1 MWLLKAIPYGNF
13 RILFV
18 RGKLCRE
25 GGSDVRV
32 HIRKCISPLAIAGLY
47 FLAGSSVI
55 GAEDPRPPA
64 HVDRQTRKLVVA
76 SSNNFPP
83 INFLDGKGDLTG
95 FAREISMAVADAVAA
110 DTVYIH
116 SSLYQEKYPEI
127 RLHHMDTP
135 TEAFY
140 LLVHGGVDA
149 FVYPKQVV
157 MNMAQELRIGD
168 KIKNVGNRLRTL
180 LARYSQQEVELI
192 AASAVT
198 ISLLF
203 GIAVRLLVL
212 NVKLRK
218 TKVKLSETL
227 SELKNAETVVSKAFH
242 EMEAIVAVIP
252 DFFFMIDLDA
262 NLVKW
267 NKTVEI
273 ATGLAPETLRNRS
286 ALELI
291 VEEDRPSFIASIRKC
306 IEEGEAQSEIRVQ
319 NARGDSTLY
328 QLSGITLKDE
338 GGNIVGITGTGCDIT
353 ERKRAEDALRESESR
368 YRTIF
373 DHGADG
379 IVIIDPDTA
388 TPVDFN
394 NQACAQLGYTQ
405 EEFCRLKIS
414 DIDLLEGTEEVRSHI
429 QKVLD
434 TGYDEF
440 ETLHRTKHGEQRN
453 IHVKAQY
460 IVDAGKA
467 VYHCI
472 WRDITDSRRSE
483 ETARMETSL
492 RNILLDNLPCAAL
505 VLKKQTR
512 EIVACNELAKKYGAV
527 VGRICHDVIAVP
539 GTPCPFCQAPEVW
552 ETGASKQVE
561 VEYMGRF
568 WQGIWVPFSDDLY
581 VHYIFEITDRKRA
594 EAERE
599 KLQKQLQ
606 VAQRMEAVGTLAG
619 GIAHDFNNA
628 LMGIFGFTEAL
639 KGKLS
644 GDERALSDLYE
655 IMRSAER
662 ASMLTRQLLTYA
674 RRQIIDPVNLSL
686 NKVVTD
692 LMKLVSKLVGE
703 QIEIQMSLAKD
714 LPAIRAD
721 VGQIEQV
728 VMNLVLNARDAMPSG
743 GKLAIET
750 GLAQIDAEYCRRHPY
765 AKAGTHVVLAISD
778 TGIGMDKTIEE
789 RAFEPFFTTK
799 EPDKGTGLGLSMVY
813 GIVKQ
818 HDGFINLYSEPGI
831 GTSFKIYL
839 PAVEGSAAA
848 VVSSKPSEIPGGTE
862 TILLAE
868 DDESVRRL
876 VERTLTDLGYT
887 VLVTRDGEDAVE
899 AFRKNGERINLAL
912 LDVVMPRKGGKDAYG
927 EMQKVKQDL
936 KVVFMSGYTS
946 DAIHESFELNPGIP
960 FLSKPFSRG
969 ALARKV
975 REVLDKA

>member
-180 LARYSQQEVELI
+180 LARYSQKEVELI

-306 IEEGEAQSEIRVQ
+306 IEEGEAQ
-319 NARGDSTLY
+319 
-328 QLSGITLKDE
+328 
-338 GGNIVGITGTGCDIT
+338 
-353 ERKRAEDALRESESR
+353 
-368 YRTIF
+368 
-373 DHGADG
+373 
-379 IVIIDPDTA
+379 
-388 TPVDFN
+388 
-394 NQACAQLGYTQ
+394 
-405 EEFCRLKIS
+405 
-414 DIDLLEGTEEVRSHI
+414 
-429 QKVLD
+429 
-434 TGYDEF
+434 
-440 ETLHRTKHGEQRN
+440 
-453 IHVKAQY
+453 
-460 IVDAGKA
+460 
-467 VYHCI
+467 
-472 WRDITDSRRSE
+472 
-483 ETARMETSL
+483 
-492 RNILLDNLPCAAL
+492 
-505 VLKKQTR
+505 
-512 EIVACNELAKKYGAV
+512 
-527 VGRICHDVIAVP
+527 
-539 GTPCPFCQAPEVW
+539 
-552 ETGASKQVE
+552 
-561 VEYMGRF
+561 
-568 WQGIWVPFSDDLY
+568 
-581 VHYIFEITDRKRA
+581 
-594 EAERE
+594 
-599 KLQKQLQ
+599 
-606 VAQRMEAVGTLAG
+606 
-619 GIAHDFNNA
+619 
-628 LMGIFGFTEAL
+628 
-639 KGKLS
+639 
-644 GDERALSDLYE
+644 
-655 IMRSAER
+655 
-662 ASMLTRQLLTYA
+662 
-674 RRQIIDPVNLSL
+674 
-686 NKVVTD
+686 
-692 LMKLVSKLVGE
+692 
-703 QIEIQMSLAKD
+703 
-714 LPAIRAD
+714 
-721 VGQIEQV
+721 
-728 VMNLVLNARDAMPSG
+728 
-743 GKLAIET
+743 
-750 GLAQIDAEYCRRHPY
+750 
-765 AKAGTHVVLAISD
+765 
-778 TGIGMDKTIEE
+778 
-789 RAFEPFFTTK
+789 
-799 EPDKGTGLGLSMVY
+799 
-813 GIVKQ
+813 
-818 HDGFINLYSEPGI
+818 
-831 GTSFKIYL
+831 
-839 PAVEGSAAA
+839 
-848 VVSSKPSEIPGGTE
+848 
-862 TILLAE
+862 
-868 DDESVRRL
+868 
-876 VERTLTDLGYT
+876 
-887 VLVTRDGEDAVE
+887 
-899 AFRKNGERINLAL
+899 
-912 LDVVMPRKGGKDAYG
+912 
-927 EMQKVKQDL
+927 
-936 KVVFMSGYTS
+936 
-946 DAIHESFELNPGIP
+946 
-960 FLSKPFSRG
+960 
-969 ALARKV
+969 
-975 REVLDKA
+975 